1 MFRLMVADFDSP
13 SYFVAIAAVEL
24 GFFKREGID
33 VELECTYG
41 AHNGANRL
49 RDGTLHFFGGP
60 AYSAATVF
68 PAWKGAKLLCALSQY
83 SYWSLAIRADLDVKR
98 GDLGALRGLRI
109 STSMAA
115 PVLGL
120 RHLLVESGIALNET
134 TSGLC
139 RLRLQEMDVGW
150 GMPASMPLSRA
161 LPTLIGVMPCGS
173 RLARSSASPNSTL
186 TFVVATVRP
195 ELAGTTLQP

>member
-33 VELECTYG
+33 IELERTYG

-60 AYSAATVF
+60 AYSATTAF
-68 PAWKGAKLLCALSQY
+68 PAWKGAKLLCALSQC
-83 SYWSLAIRADLDVKR
+83 SYWFLAIRADLDVKR
-98 GDLGALRGLRI
+98 GDLGALKGLRI

-115 PVLGL
+115 PVLGAA
-120 RHLLVESGIALNET
+120 RNVVGIIIGIISEKLIIAYYA
-134 TSGLC
+134 
-139 RLRLQEMDVGW
+139 
-150 GMPASMPLSRA
+150 ASS
-161 LPTLIGVMPCGS
+161 IG
-173 RLARSSASPNSTL
+173 
-186 TFVVATVRP
+186 
-195 ELAGTTLQP
+195 